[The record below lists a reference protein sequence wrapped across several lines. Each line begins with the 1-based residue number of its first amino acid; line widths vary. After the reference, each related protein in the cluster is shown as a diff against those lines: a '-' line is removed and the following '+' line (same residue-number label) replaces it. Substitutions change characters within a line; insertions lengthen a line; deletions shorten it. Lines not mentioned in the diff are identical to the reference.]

1 MSMEEEVKIIK
12 GFFGMLFV
20 EFDDGS
26 RLPIKVDKN
35 GYLYVE
41 VATE

>member
-12 GFFGMLFV
+12 GRFGMLFV
-20 EFDDGS
+20 EFDDGT

-35 GYLYVE
+35 GHLYVE
-41 VATE
+41 EEAK

>member
-1 MSMEEEVKIIK
+1 MEEEVKIIK
-12 GFFGMLFV
+12 GYSGMLFV
-20 EFDDGS
+20 EFDDGT

-41 VATE
+41 ETE